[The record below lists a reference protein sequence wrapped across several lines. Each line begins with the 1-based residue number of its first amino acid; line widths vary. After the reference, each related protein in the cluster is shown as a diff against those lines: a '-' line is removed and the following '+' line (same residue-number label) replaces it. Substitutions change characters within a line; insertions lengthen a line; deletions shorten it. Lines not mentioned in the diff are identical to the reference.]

1 MGKGGRHMCLA
12 LTLTLSHRARPPL
25 EIRPVAPLLTCQAP
39 RRPLLQNSKSQ
50 NFPTCQEKRC
60 LGCVSSFKHLSI
72 ATYHTIWTHLPLY
85 LSTFPFSLQVDPSGP
100 LATLRKILLSE
111 ESIESLRNFLVTHW
125 YSVILMAVAVL
136 VLMVR
141 LELEQRKLI

>member
-1 MGKGGRHMCLA
+1 MKVTYLRHQWNRPSVITRSGA
-12 LTLTLSHRARPPL
+12 LHTPIASFSTNKMHARARLSH
-25 EIRPVAPLLTCQAP
+25 
-39 RRPLLQNSKSQ
+39 
-50 NFPTCQEKRC
+50 
-60 LGCVSSFKHLSI
+60 SSFLNNP
-72 ATYHTIWTHLPLY
+72 YHDC
-85 LSTFPFSLQVDPSGP
+85 TFQVDPSGP

-141 LELEQRKLI
+141 RERIVSTLIGFEILVMSLVKFVFIN

>member
-1 MGKGGRHMCLA
+1 MPRLREHACM
-12 LTLTLSHRARPPL
+12 HW
-25 EIRPVAPLLTCQAP
+25 LLYP
-39 RRPLLQNSKSQ
+39 
-50 NFPTCQEKRC
+50 
-60 LGCVSSFKHLSI
+60 SS
-72 ATYHTIWTHLPLY
+72 LY
-85 LSTFPFSLQVDPSGP
+85 FSPQVDPSGP

-141 LELEQRKLI
+141 IREGKSPNQGCQIYE

>member
-1 MGKGGRHMCLA
+1 M
-12 LTLTLSHRARPPL
+12 
-25 EIRPVAPLLTCQAP
+25 
-39 RRPLLQNSKSQ
+39 
-50 NFPTCQEKRC
+50 
-60 LGCVSSFKHLSI
+60 
-72 ATYHTIWTHLPLY
+72 HLPLY
-85 LSTFPFSLQVDPSGP
+85 PSTFYFSPQVDPSGP

-141 LELEQRKLI
+141 IREEEVLFRVAIYTCVHI